1 MPRPYLFQQIEP
13 NASEVLVMDTYKK
26 KQDQELMIKWQS
38 EIEKEL
44 WKILAEGEETKLFLD
59 LNEGKWFG
67 SLHEYK

>member
-1 MPRPYLFQQIEP
+1 M
-13 NASEVLVMDTYKK
+13 ATYKK
-26 KQDQELMIKWQS
+26 KQDQELMMKWQS

-59 LNEGKWFG
+59 LNEGMWFG